1 MLAVVYEIDGEK
13 FLWIFEPDR
22 KWTTRVAVVKMVL
35 NQQVHFTWD
44 DACNVYQLINQAV
57 AKSEMGL

>member
-13 FLWIFEPDR
+13 FVWIFEPDR

-35 NQQVHFTWD
+35 NQHVHFTWD